1 MSSREDRRR
10 QAMDQVMDVFGR
22 LRVLV
27 DTGTE
32 RRGLT
37 HARAGVLMALHREGS
52 LTGVD
57 LAKRFD
63 VTPRNVT
70 ALVDA
75 LEAQGLVTRSA
86 APRRPEGPAR
96 RPHPRRPVMA
106 TGMQRGYE
114 RMTET
119 MLADF
124 SGPELAELERV
135 VGRLAEALDGY
146 QLRSGRAQ
154 HLGRHLQVGDEP
166 RELRLLRRRVLRP
179 QDRRR
184 VHGGH
189 DRRLQVPVDESAA
202 LLRDPERR
210 PSRACAAVAPRHTT
224 SRGRTSS
231 ISASSQGR
239 QAAISSAFGRWWSR
253 RLPAAST

>member
-1 MSSREDRRR
+1 MSSRVDRRR

-37 HARAGVLMALHREGS
+37 HARAAVLMALYRDGS

-75 LEAQGLVTRSA
+75 LEAQGLVTR
-86 APRRPEGPAR
+86 E
-96 RPHPRRPVMA
+96 PHPLDRRAVLVAPTRAGRTMA
-106 TGMQRGYE
+106 AGMQRGYE

-119 MLADF
+119 MLAGFTD
-124 SGPELAELERV
+124 PELADLERV
-135 VGRLAEALDGY
+135 VARLAEALDGY
-146 QLRSGRAQ
+146 QLPSG
-154 HLGRHLQVGDEP
+154 VG
-166 RELRLLRRRVLRP
+166 
-179 QDRRR
+179 
-184 VHGGH
+184 
-189 DRRLQVPVDESAA
+189 
-202 LLRDPERR
+202 
-210 PSRACAAVAPRHTT
+210 
-224 SRGRTSS
+224 
-231 ISASSQGR
+231 
-239 QAAISSAFGRWWSR
+239 
-253 RLPAAST
+253 

>member
-1 MSSREDRRR
+1 MSSGVDRRR

-22 LRVLV
+22 LRILV

-37 HARAGVLMALHREGS
+37 HARAAVLMALHREGS

-75 LEAQGLVTRSA
+75 LEAQGLVTRQ
-86 APRRPEGPAR
+86 
-96 RPHPRRPVMA
+96 PHPLDRRALLVAPTRAGRSMA
-106 TGMQRGYE
+106 DGMQRGYE

-119 MLADF
+119 MLASFADD
-124 SGPELAELERV
+124 ELADLERV

-146 QLRSGRAQ
+146 EPQSG
-154 HLGRHLQVGDEP
+154 VG
-166 RELRLLRRRVLRP
+166 
-179 QDRRR
+179 
-184 VHGGH
+184 
-189 DRRLQVPVDESAA
+189 
-202 LLRDPERR
+202 
-210 PSRACAAVAPRHTT
+210 
-224 SRGRTSS
+224 
-231 ISASSQGR
+231 
-239 QAAISSAFGRWWSR
+239 
-253 RLPAAST
+253 

>member
-1 MSSREDRRR
+1 MSSRGDRRR

-37 HARAGVLMALHREGS
+37 HARAGVLMALYRDGS

-75 LEAQGLVTRSA
+75 LEAQGLVTR
-86 APRRPEGPAR
+86 E
-96 RPHPRRPVMA
+96 PHPLDRRAVLVAPTRAGRTMA
-106 TGMQRGYE
+106 AGMQRGYE

-119 MLADF
+119 MLAGFTD
-124 SGPELAELERV
+124 PELADLERV
-135 VGRLAEALDGY
+135 VARLAEALDGY
-146 QLRSGRAQ
+146 QLPSG
-154 HLGRHLQVGDEP
+154 VG
-166 RELRLLRRRVLRP
+166 
-179 QDRRR
+179 
-184 VHGGH
+184 
-189 DRRLQVPVDESAA
+189 
-202 LLRDPERR
+202 
-210 PSRACAAVAPRHTT
+210 
-224 SRGRTSS
+224 
-231 ISASSQGR
+231 
-239 QAAISSAFGRWWSR
+239 
-253 RLPAAST
+253 

>member
-1 MSSREDRRR
+1 MSTRGDRRR

-37 HARAGVLMALHREGS
+37 HARATLLMALHREGS

-57 LAKRFD
+57 LARRFA

-75 LEAQGLVTRSA
+75 LETQGLVTRQ
-86 APRRPEGPAR
+86 
-96 RPHPRRPVMA
+96 PHPLDRRALLVALTQEGRSMA
-106 TGMQRGYE
+106 AELQRGYE

-119 MLADF
+119 MLAGF
-124 SGPELAELERV
+124 TGPELEALERV

-146 QLRSGRAQ
+146 QPRSG
-154 HLGRHLQVGDEP
+154 VG
-166 RELRLLRRRVLRP
+166 
-179 QDRRR
+179 
-184 VHGGH
+184 
-189 DRRLQVPVDESAA
+189 
-202 LLRDPERR
+202 
-210 PSRACAAVAPRHTT
+210 
-224 SRGRTSS
+224 
-231 ISASSQGR
+231 
-239 QAAISSAFGRWWSR
+239 
-253 RLPAAST
+253 